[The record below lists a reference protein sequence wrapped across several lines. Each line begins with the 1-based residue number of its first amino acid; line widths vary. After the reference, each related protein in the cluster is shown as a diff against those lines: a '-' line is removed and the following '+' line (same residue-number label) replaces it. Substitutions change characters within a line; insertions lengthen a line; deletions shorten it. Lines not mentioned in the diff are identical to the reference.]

1 MNTALRYS
9 TRVVQVGGRRCKK
22 STLNDLVHLTP
33 LRIPLMNPPRDKL
46 ADGGGVGEEQTHRTS
61 REQSP
66 LYIIQNTLL
75 VHKGQRFK

>member
-1 MNTALRYS
+1 MNTALEYR
-9 TRVVQVGGRRCKK
+9 TRVVQEGDRRCKK
-22 STLNDLVHLTP
+22 STLN
-33 LRIPLMNPPRDKL
+33 DKL